1 MVSFFILLGEMQSGS
16 MRHPRMLV
24 VANVEA
30 FLSMLANERK
40 LSTST
45 HKQALRALLFLYR
58 QSGVDLPWLNNKH
71 SQRGRGSYRRE

>member
-1 MVSFFILLGEMQSGS
+1 

-24 VANVEA
+24 VANEEA

-58 QSGVDLPWLNNKH
+58 QVSGVDLPWLNNKH

>member
-1 MVSFFILLGEMQSGS
+1 MVS
-16 MRHPRMLV
+16 
-24 VANVEA
+24 

-58 QSGVDLPWLNNKH
+58 QVSGVDLPWINNKH
-71 SQRGRGSYRRE
+71 SPRGRGSYRRQ